1 VDIFATALGGL
12 DRAQFSLERGAS
24 RIARAGTTVS
34 VGRPVDGV
42 DLSRTVV
49 DLLTARHEFAIHM
62 KLLQT
67 ADDLERRALDIL
79 A

>member
-1 VDIFATALGGL
+1 VDIATALGGL
-12 DRAQFSLERGAS
+12 DRAQSTLERSAS
-24 RIARAGTTVS
+24 RLARAATTVS
-34 VGRPVDGV
+34 DGPPVDAV
-42 DLSRTVV
+42 DLSATVV
-49 DLLTARHEFAIHM
+49 DLLTARHEFAVNV